1 MGLLQSK
8 TIDKALK
15 KSILKILESNIKG
28 DILSKQYQRKFY
40 SVDSSAYQI
49 IPEIIIIP
57 KNEEDIIKTIKI
69 ANIDYLFGPEHKYIS
84 NSKGQI

>member
-28 DILSKQYQRKFY
+28 DIMSKQYQRKFY

-57 KNEEDIIKTIKI
+57 KNEEDIIKLSLIHI
-69 ANIDYLFGPEHKYIS
+69 
-84 NSKGQI
+84 

>member
-28 DILSKQYQRKFY
+28 DILSKQYQRKLY

-49 IPEIIIIP
+49 IPEIIIIQKIFLNKI
-57 KNEEDIIKTIKI
+57 KN
-69 ANIDYLFGPEHKYIS
+69 LVV
-84 NSKGQI
+84 

>member
-57 KNEEDIIKTIKI
+57 KKKKIENMTFLIIFIR
-69 ANIDYLFGPEHKYIS
+69 S
-84 NSKGQI
+84 